1 MPSYR
6 LRGQEVS
13 VQVVKDGALLA
24 DITDVKSFEV
34 EFQLEVMS
42 EGYIG
47 EFTDRRDDIFK
58 GVTGKVEFHIENG
71 APFDLVNAIVQRA
84 QRRVPGTQFNV
95 QSTVRLANGQRKRL
109 VINDLFF
116 GAVPFNVSSRTD
128 YVTYSLSFEAGE
140 GKFI

>member
-13 VQVVKDGALLA
+13 VQVVQNGALLA
-24 DITDVKSFEV
+24 DISDVKSFEV
-34 EFQLEVMS
+34 EFQLDVMA
-42 EGYIG
+42 EGYLG
-47 EFTDRRDDIFK
+47 EFTDRRDDMFK
-58 GVTGKVEFHIENG
+58 GITGKIEFHIENG

-95 QSTVRLANGQRKRL
+95 QSTVRLANGQRKRI
-109 VINDLFF
+109 VINDLYF
-116 GAVPFNVSSRTD
+116 GSVPFNVASRSD

>member
-42 EGYIG
+42 EGYVG

-58 GVTGKVEFHIENG
+58 GITGKIELHIENG
-71 APFDLVNAIVQRA
+71 APFDLINEIVLRA
-84 QRRVPGTQFNV
+84 QRRVAAAQFNV
-95 QSTVRLANGQRKRL
+95 QSTVSLANGQRKRL
-109 VINDLFF
+109 IINDLFF
-116 GAVPFNVSSRTD
+116 GSVPFNVASRTD

>member
-13 VQVVKDGALLA
+13 VQIVRDSALITE
-24 DITDVKSFEV
+24 ITDVKSFEV

-58 GVTGKVEFHIENG
+58 GITGKIEFHIENG
-71 APFDLVNAIVQRA
+71 APFDLVNEIVLRA
-84 QRRVPGTQFNV
+84 QRRTPGAQFNV

-116 GAVPFNVSSRTD
+116 GSVPFNVASRTD
-128 YVTYSLSFEAGE
+128 YVTYSLTFEAGE

>member
-13 VQVVKDGALLA
+13 VQVVRDGALLA
-24 DITDVKSFEV
+24 DINDVKSFEV
-34 EFQLEVMS
+34 EFQLEIMS
-42 EGYIG
+42 EGYVG

-58 GVTGKVEFHIENG
+58 GVSGKIELHIENG
-71 APFDLVNAIVQRA
+71 APFDLINEIVLRA
-84 QRRVPGTQFNV
+84 QRRVASAQFNV
-95 QSTVRLANGQRKRL
+95 QATVSLANGQRRRL

-116 GAVPFNVSSRTD
+116 GAVPVTVASRTD
-128 YVTYSLSFEAGE
+128 YVTYSLTFEAGE

>member
-24 DITDVKSFEV
+24 DINDVKSFEV

-42 EGYIG
+42 EGYVG

-58 GVTGKVEFHIENG
+58 GITGKIELHIENG
-71 APFDLVNAIVQRA
+71 APFDLINEIVLRA
-84 QRRVPGTQFNV
+84 QRRVAAAQFNV
-95 QSTVRLANGQRKRL
+95 QASVSLANGQRKRL
-109 VINDLFF
+109 IINDLFF
-116 GAVPFNVSSRTD
+116 GSVPLNVASRTD

>member
-13 VQVVKDGALLA
+13 VQVVQNGALLA
-24 DITDVKSFEV
+24 DISDVKSFEV
-34 EFQLEVMS
+34 EFQLDVMS
-42 EGYIG
+42 EGYLG
-47 EFTDRRDDIFK
+47 EFTDRRDDMFK
-58 GVTGKVEFHIENG
+58 GVTGKIEFHIENG

-95 QSTVRLANGQRKRL
+95 QSTVRLANGQRKRI
-109 VINDLFF
+109 VINDLYF
-116 GAVPFNVSSRTD
+116 GSVPFNVASRTD

>member
-13 VQVVKDGALLA
+13 VQVVQNGALLA
-24 DITDVKSFEV
+24 DISDVKSFEV
-34 EFQLEVMS
+34 EFQLDVMA
-42 EGYIG
+42 EGYLG
-47 EFTDRRDDIFK
+47 EFTDRRDDMFK
-58 GVTGKVEFHIENG
+58 GITGKIEFHIENG

-95 QSTVRLANGQRKRL
+95 QSTVRLANGQRKRI
-109 VINDLFF
+109 VINDLYF
-116 GAVPFNVSSRTD
+116 GSVPFNVASRTD

>member
-24 DITDVKSFEV
+24 DITDVRSFSV
-34 EFQLEVMS
+34 EFQIEVMS
-42 EGYIG
+42 EGYVG

-58 GVTGKVEFHIENG
+58 GITGEIEFHIENG
-71 APFDLVNAIVQRA
+71 GPFDLVNSIVQRA
-84 QRRVPGTQFNV
+84 QRRTPGTQFNV
-95 QSTVRLANGQRKRL
+95 QSTIRLANGQRKRL
-109 VINDLFF
+109 VINDLYF
-116 GAVPFNVSSRTD
+116 GAVPFDVSSRSD
-128 YVTYSLSFEAGE
+128 YVTYKLSFEAGE

>member
-13 VQVVKDGALLA
+13 VQVVQNGALLA
-24 DITDVKSFEV
+24 DISDVKSFEV
-34 EFQLEVMS
+34 EFQLDVMA
-42 EGYIG
+42 EGYLG
-47 EFTDRRDDIFK
+47 EFTDRRDDVFK
-58 GVTGKVEFHIENG
+58 GITGKIEFHIENG

-95 QSTVRLANGQRKRL
+95 QSTVRLANGQRKRI
-109 VINDLFF
+109 VINDLYF
-116 GAVPFNVSSRTD
+116 GSVPFNVASRTD

>member
-13 VQVVKDGALLA
+13 VQIVRDSALITE
-24 DITDVKSFEV
+24 ITDVKSFEV
-34 EFQLEVMS
+34 EFQLDVMS

-58 GVTGKVEFHIENG
+58 GITGKIEFHIENG
-71 APFDLVNAIVQRA
+71 APFDLVNEIVLRA
-84 QRRVPGTQFNV
+84 QRRTASAQFNV
-95 QSTVRLANGQRKRL
+95 QATVRLANGQRKRL

-116 GAVPFNVSSRTD
+116 GSVPFNVASRTD
-128 YVTYSLSFEAGE
+128 YVTYSLTFEAGE

>member
-13 VQVVKDGALLA
+13 VQVVQNGALLA
-24 DITDVKSFEV
+24 DISDVKSFEV
-34 EFQLEVMS
+34 EFQLDVMA
-42 EGYIG
+42 EGYLG
-47 EFTDRRDDIFK
+47 EFTDRRDDMFK
-58 GVTGKVEFHIENG
+58 GIPGKLEFHIETG

-95 QSTVRLANGQRKRL
+95 QSTVRLANGQRKRI
-109 VINDLFF
+109 VINDLYF
-116 GAVPFNVSSRTD
+116 GSVPFNVASRTD

>member
-13 VQVVKDGALLA
+13 VQVVQNGALLA
-24 DITDVKSFEV
+24 DISDVKSFEV
-34 EFQLEVMS
+34 EFQLDVMS
-42 EGYIG
+42 EGYLG
-47 EFTDRRDDIFK
+47 EFTDRRDDMFK
-58 GVTGKVEFHIENG
+58 GITGKIEFHIENG

-95 QSTVRLANGQRKRL
+95 QSTVRLANGQRKRI
-109 VINDLFF
+109 VINDLYF
-116 GAVPFNVSSRTD
+116 GSVPFNVASRTD

>member
-6 LRGQEVS
+6 VRGQEVS

-24 DITDVKSFEV
+24 DISDVKSFEV
-34 EFQLEVMS
+34 EFQLDVMT

-47 EFTDRRDDIFK
+47 EFTDRRDDMFK
-58 GVTGKVEFHIENG
+58 GVTGKIEFHIENS
-71 APFDLVNAIVQRA
+71 APFRLVNEIIQRA

-95 QSTVRLANGQRKRL
+95 QSTVRLANGQQQRL
-109 VINDLFF
+109 VINDLYF
-116 GAVPFNVSSRTD
+116 GSVPFNVASRSD

>member
-24 DITDVKSFEV
+24 DINDVKSFEV

-58 GVTGKVEFHIENG
+58 GITGKVEFHIENG

>member
-13 VQVVKDGALLA
+13 VQIVRDSALITE
-24 DITDVKSFEV
+24 ITDVKSFEV

-58 GVTGKVEFHIENG
+58 GITGKIEFHIENG
-71 APFDLVNAIVQRA
+71 APFDLVNEIVLRA
-84 QRRVPGTQFNV
+84 QRRTPGAQFNV
-95 QSTVRLANGQRKRL
+95 QSTVRLANGQRRRL

-128 YVTYSLSFEAGE
+128 YVTYSLTFEAGD

>member
-13 VQVVKDGALLA
+13 VQIVRDSALITE
-24 DITDVKSFEV
+24 ITDVKSFEV
-34 EFQLEVMS
+34 EFQLEIMS

-58 GVTGKVEFHIENG
+58 GITGKIEFHIENG
-71 APFDLVNAIVQRA
+71 APFDLVNEIVLRA
-84 QRRVPGTQFNV
+84 QRRTPGAQFNV
-95 QSTVRLANGQRKRL
+95 QATVRLANGQRKRL

-116 GAVPFNVSSRTD
+116 GAVPFNVASRTD
-128 YVTYSLSFEAGE
+128 YVTYSLTFEAGE

>member
-34 EFQLEVMS
+34 EFQLEIMS
-42 EGYIG
+42 EGYVG

-58 GVTGKVEFHIENG
+58 GISGKMELHIENG
-71 APFDLVNAIVQRA
+71 APFDLINAIKDRA
-84 QRRVPGTQFNV
+84 QRRTPGAQFNV
-95 QSTVRLANGQRKRL
+95 QSTIRLANGQRKRL

-116 GAVPFNVSSRTD
+116 GAVPVTVASRTD
-128 YVTYSLSFEAGE
+128 YVTYSLTFEAGD